1 MTKDASGRSSA
12 AGSARGPSPFKNEDS
27 NEVSELEAQ
36 QSSEAPLN
44 LPPKTSSPDDSDRPI
59 DANAPDSG
67 AAVSQP
73 MTASNSNSSNPSM
86 KDIGMGSAAPY
97 GTRSRNRTGTSRP
110 NYAEDKELDT
120 EFEVTSTVKD
130 NLGRK
135 ARATDTS
142 ASEAGKPAN
151 SSRKGGAPEGDQLAT
166 VQIHYKDPIPG
177 TSTFSANPITAAAPT
192 QSKKRKAAA
201 QSTTYQSQQG
211 SSQPTLPV
219 QTVTR
224 RASMAAQVA
233 AGFRETNMLT
243 FENCAGR
250 LKGKKLVADDGTI
263 LEVNGMQNLQCSHFL
278 YPFEGCLRL
287 IVL

>member
-1 MTKDASGRSSA
+1 MTKDVSGRSSA
-12 AGSARGPSPFKNEDS
+12 AGSARSSPFKNGDG
-27 NEVSELEAQ
+27 NEVEAR
-36 QSSEAPLN
+36 QSSHAPLN
-44 LPPKTSSPDDSDRPI
+44 LPPKTSSPDDSNRPI
-59 DANAPDSG
+59 DANALDSG

-73 MTASNSNSSNPSM
+73 MTASNSNSSNPSI
-86 KDIGMGSAAPY
+86 KDIGTGSAAPY

-135 ARATDTS
+135 ARATDTNT
-142 ASEAGKPAN
+142 SEAGKPAN
-151 SSRKGGAPEGDQLAT
+151 FNRKGAAPEGDQLASL
-166 VQIHYKDPIPG
+166 QSHYKDPIPG
-177 TSTFSANPITAAAPT
+177 TSTFSANPTAAAVPT

-201 QSTTYQSQQG
+201 QSTTYQTQQG
-211 SSQPTLPV
+211 SSQTTLPV

-263 LEVNGMQNLQCSHFL
+263 FEVNGMQIFQFSHFL
-278 YPFEGCLRL
+278 LLVRRL
-287 IVL
+287 SEANSI